1 MTDDTILPDDP
12 TLDEVRAALAP
23 QLAANAGF
31 DGWGTEAVDAAADGL
46 GADRAVARLALA
58 GGPVERIDAWFD
70 SLDRALVADFPP
82 DRVDALRI
90 SQRIRAFVDHRLTR
104 MATDREGLRRAL
116 AVLAQPQNLGAAA
129 RLGWRTA
136 DRMWRLAGDTATDW
150 NHYSKRVILIGVYAS
165 TIAVFLDDQSEGQAD
180 TRAFLDRRLAGVGRF
195 EKLKAQFGG
204 GDRERLS
211 LTRFLGRLRYPVV

>member
-1 MTDDTILPDDP
+1 MTDDRNLPDDP
-12 TLDEVRAALAP
+12 TLDEVRAALAS
-23 QLAANAGF
+23 QLAANASF
-31 DGWGTEAVDAAADGL
+31 DGWGVEAVDVAADGS
-46 GADRAVARLALA
+46 GVDRAVARLALA

-70 SLDRALVADFPP
+70 SLDRSLIAAFPP
-82 DRVDALRI
+82 ERVEELRI

-104 MATDREGLRRAL
+104 MAPDREGLRRAL
-116 AVLAQPQNLGAAA
+116 AILAQPQNLPAAG

-165 TIAVFLDDQSEGQAD
+165 TITVFLDDDSEGQAD

-195 EKLKAQFGG
+195 EKLKARFAGG
-204 GDRERLS
+204 ERDRPS
-211 LTRFLGRLRYPVV
+211 LTRFLSRLRYPAV